1 MRYHFWQFLLNQEGQ
16 PINGASVSVFL
27 AGTSTPANIFT
38 SEDLTTPVSIAP
50 QLITTSNGFFEFWIA
65 DEEDSILG
73 YSRGT
78 KFKIA
83 WERDGISS
91 GIVDYIDVF
100 PLVEGVDEFDNSST
114 YKNKLISNALANIFY
129 THTNHDVV
137 FNGLPI
143 HGLTNVDLS
152 QNDETYNKLV
162 NNFLAKGWQD
172 HKNNNLQSIL
182 ITNDPNSPHNLQPVS
197 PYVEDATFNKVLNN
211 TIAKGWEDHRN
222 YIFETTSISGS
233 LSGNT
238 AHGLNAVDPSLSDAI
253 YNKIVSNKDFYDIH
267 SRFSN
272 STFTQVITAWT
283 DEGGG
288 VYSFNIIHDLNQ
300 DYPSVTCWNTDTKKV
315 LMLTEIESISENEV
329 KIKAGTNP
337 NAIVKI
343 FGYF

>member
-16 PINGASVSVFL
+16 PINGANVSVFL
-27 AGTSTPANIFT
+27 AGSNTPANIFT
-38 SEDLTTPVSIAP
+38 SEDLTTSLNVAP
-50 QLITTSNGFFEFWIA
+50 QLSTLSNGFFEFWVA
-65 DEEDSILG
+65 DEEDTSLG
-73 YSRGT
+73 YPRGT
-78 KFKIA
+78 KFKIM

-91 GIVDYIDVF
+91 GMVDYIDVF
-100 PLVEGVDEFDNSST
+100 PLVEGVNEFDNSST

-143 HGLTNVDLS
+143 HGLTNVNMTSD
-152 QNDETYNKLV
+152 DETYNKLV

-172 HKNNNLQSIL
+172 HKDTKLSSVI
-182 ITNDPNSPHNLQPVS
+182 ITDDPNSPHDLQPVS
-197 PYVEDATFNKVLNN
+197 PYTEDAVFNKVLNN

-222 YIFETTSISGS
+222 YIFETTSLSGS
-233 LSGNT
+233 PSGY
-238 AHGLNAVDPSLSDAI
+238 AHGLGEVDPSSPDEV
-253 YNKIVSNKDFYDIH
+253 YNKVVSNKTLYDVYE
-267 SRFSN
+267 RFSN

-283 DEGGG
+283 DEGG
-288 VYSFNIIHDLNQ
+288 VFSFNILHNLNQ
-300 DYPSVTCWNTDTKKV
+300 DYPSVTCWDTDTKKV
-315 LMLTEIESISENEV
+315 LPLTEIESISEDEV